1 VVVIGPTIGVRTDTG
16 TGVTSAT
23 ITDLGHGGA
32 MRIQQDTTLSM
43 NLQVEIAIPNEARH
57 DDGAQAQ
64 VVVWPA
70 GGDGDQAGLT
80 HRWSFTP
87 AEAEQLARSLQEAAD
102 SARAM
107 T

>member
-1 VVVIGPTIGVRTDTG
+1 
-16 TGVTSAT
+16 
-23 ITDLGHGGA
+23 

-43 NLQVEIAIPNEARH
+43 NLQVEIAIPAEARN
-57 DDGAQAQ
+57 DDAGAQAQ

-70 GGDGDQAGLT
+70 GGDGAPASLD
-80 HRWSFTP
+80 HRWSFSP
-87 AEAEQLARSLQEAAD
+87 DEAEQLARTLQEAAD

>member
-1 VVVIGPTIGVRTDTG
+1 
-16 TGVTSAT
+16 
-23 ITDLGHGGA
+23 

-43 NLQVEIAIPNEARH
+43 NLQVEIAIPAEARN
-57 DDGAQAQ
+57 DDAGTQAH

-70 GGDGDQAGLT
+70 GGDGDPASLT
-80 HRWSFTP
+80 HRWAFSP
-87 AEAEQLARSLQEAAD
+87 DEAEQLARTLQEAAD